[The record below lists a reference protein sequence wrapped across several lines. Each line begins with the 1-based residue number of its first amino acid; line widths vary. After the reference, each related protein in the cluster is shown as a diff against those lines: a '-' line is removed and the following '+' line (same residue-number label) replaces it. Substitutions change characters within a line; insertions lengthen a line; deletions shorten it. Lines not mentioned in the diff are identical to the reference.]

1 MPVVPA
7 LAEGAG
13 QLEDLD
19 EPPEPRVRG
28 GSGRASLMKPLV
40 VLALPGMYLFYK
52 YSQYRREQ
60 RELSRRRVTERE
72 LQHLHHKIVSGSEA
86 QELKIHWTYGFMG
99 NLELGIRSLSD
110 LAWSVE
116 NENGK
121 SGPCQDG
128 CQAAIFTACG
138 STGRIAWIFGLLFNH
153 FTMHIFEFLDF
164 SLAHAI
170 PSLFKT
176 VKTFKKK
183 SDFTY
188 NSQRLKP
195 PKVEDSKLYLTI
207 LSGRY
212 PQA

>member
-72 LQHLHHKIVSGSEA
+72 LQHLHHKIDLSGLWIYRNISRSFADLENRRYSLVSSGYSEA
-86 QELKIHWTYGFMG
+86 
-99 NLELGIRSLSD
+99 
-110 LAWSVE
+110 
-116 NENGK
+116 
-121 SGPCQDG
+121 
-128 CQAAIFTACG
+128 
-138 STGRIAWIFGLLFNH
+138 
-153 FTMHIFEFLDF
+153 
-164 SLAHAI
+164 
-170 PSLFKT
+170 
-176 VKTFKKK
+176 
-183 SDFTY
+183 
-188 NSQRLKP
+188 
-195 PKVEDSKLYLTI
+195 
-207 LSGRY
+207 
-212 PQA
+212 

>member
-72 LQHLHHKIVSGSEA
+72 LQHLHHKIP
-86 QELKIHWTYGFMG
+86 MG
-99 NLELGIRSLSD
+99 GE
-110 LAWSVE
+110 E
-116 NENGK
+116 
-121 SGPCQDG
+121 
-128 CQAAIFTACG
+128 
-138 STGRIAWIFGLLFNH
+138 
-153 FTMHIFEFLDF
+153 LDF
-164 SLAHAI
+164 PIPPVVAVGRFCCCLHKEGGLICPFEIAQ
-170 PSLFKT
+170 PSLISVHYVFIE
-176 VKTFKKK
+176 F
-183 SDFTY
+183 
-188 NSQRLKP
+188 
-195 PKVEDSKLYLTI
+195 
-207 LSGRY
+207 
-212 PQA
+212 PQLERTLP